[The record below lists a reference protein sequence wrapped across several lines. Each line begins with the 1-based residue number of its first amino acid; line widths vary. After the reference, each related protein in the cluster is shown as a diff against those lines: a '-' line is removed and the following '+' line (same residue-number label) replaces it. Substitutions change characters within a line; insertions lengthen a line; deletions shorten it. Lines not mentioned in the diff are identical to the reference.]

1 MKPLPL
7 PNISPQPSTQNAMV
21 EQANTMKFFD
31 RMFVEFL
38 TRQKPLSTHAKP
50 RFMKKTSIAVTNT
63 QIVSSA
69 TLTCGSMSA
78 SSFSCS
84 RPVWGPPPPPAAG
97 GGSAGGTVRSAAG
110 QVTAVLEVVNQLRGD
125 GALV

>member
-38 TRQKPLSTHAKP
+38 TRQNPVSTHAKP
-50 RFMKKTSIAVTNT
+50 RFMKNTSIAVTNT

-69 TLTCGSMSA
+69 TLTCGSMP
-78 SSFSCS
+78 SSLWLLF
-84 RPVWGPPPPPAAG
+84 
-97 GGSAGGTVRSAAG
+97 
-110 QVTAVLEVVNQLRGD
+110 LEVVDQLRGD
-125 GALV
+125 GALVVDEPAAVVRSEEHTSELQSQFHLAC